1 MSQINVDI
9 IRSRTGTAATCD
21 KGLVISG
28 VTTSTSFTGD
38 VVGNVTGDVTGN
50 ASGTAGGLTGS
61 PNITV
66 TDITAQNITAV
77 GATFTGTVSYENI
90 QNLDSVG
97 IVTARGGLQVG
108 PLTGIAV
115 TANTNGDII
124 ANDVSARGIVTAT
137 SFSGDGS
144 GLSGVVSGVDIES
157 GGSFLGAGVTSINFD
172 SGATVTSSGAGA
184 TITISAGISTE
195 AISASAGT
203 DASINLASYQDHKVT
218 ATGICT
224 ITCQGTATE
233 GETHSVRIVNSGIA
247 TVGFATYFLWP
258 GGGVPTLTTTD
269 GAISMISLT
278 VQRSSGGTGIATQ
291 LLSGASINYS

>member
-21 KGLVISG
+21 KGLVVSG
-28 VTTSTSFTGD
+28 VTTSTTFSGAVT
-38 VVGNVTGDVTGN
+38 GNVTGNATGL
-50 ASGTAGGLTGS
+50 SGS
-61 PNITV
+61 PSVTV

-97 IVTARGGLQVG
+97 MVTARAGLNVG
-108 PLTGIAV
+108 PLTGIAA
-115 TANTNGDII
+115 TIDIGGNI
-124 ANDVSARGIVTAT
+124 DAGIVTAT
-137 SFSGDGS
+137 SFYGDGAN
-144 GLSGVVSGVDIES
+144 LSNVISGVDIRS
-157 GGSFLGAGVTSINFD
+157 GGSILGAGVTDINWA
-172 SGATVTSSGAGA
+172 SGATVTASGAGA
-184 TITISAGISTE
+184 TITISAGIDTE

-203 DASINLASYQDHKVT
+203 DASINLGSYQDHKVT

-224 ITCQGTATE
+224 ITCQGTAEE
-233 GETHSVRIVNSGIA
+233 GQTHTVRIVNSGIA
-247 TVGFATYFLWP
+247 TVGFSSYFLWP
-258 GGGVPTLTTTD
+258 GGSVPTLSTGD
-269 GAISMISLT
+269 GEISLVSLT

>member
-28 VTTSTSFTGD
+28 VTTSTTFSGAVT
-38 VVGNVTGDVTGN
+38 GNVTGNATGL
-50 ASGTAGGLTGS
+50 SGS
-61 PNITV
+61 PSVTV

-97 IVTARGGLQVG
+97 MVTARAGLNVG
-108 PLTGIAV
+108 PLTGIAA
-115 TANTNGDII
+115 TIDIGGNI
-124 ANDVSARGIVTAT
+124 DAGIVTAT

-184 TITISAGISTE
+184 TITISAGVSTE
-195 AISASAGT
+195 AVTASAGT

-233 GETHSVRIVNSGIA
+233 GNSHTLRVVNSGIA

-258 GGGVPTLTTTD
+258 GGSAPVLTTTD
-269 GAISMISLT
+269 GAISMISFT

-291 LLSGASINYS
+291 LLSGASLNYS

>member
-21 KGLVISG
+21 KGLVVSG

-38 VVGNVTGDVTGN
+38 VVGNVTGNVTGN
-50 ASGTAGGLTGS
+50 ATGLSGT
-61 PNITV
+61 P
-66 TDITAQNITAV
+66 DIVVQNITGV

-97 IVTARGGLQVG
+97 IVTARGGLNVG
-108 PLTGIAV
+108 ALTGIAA
-115 TANTNGDII
+115 TIDTKGDAQLNNISAGII
-124 ANDVSARGIVTAT
+124 TAT
-137 SFSGDGS
+137 NFDG
-144 GLSGVVSGVDIES
+144 VISGVDVSS
-157 GGSFLGAGVTSINFD
+157 GGSFLGAGITAINWD
-172 SGATVTSSGAGA
+172 SGATVSASGAGA
-184 TITISAGISTE
+184 TITISAGIDTE

-203 DASINLASYQDHKVT
+203 DASINLGSYQDHKVT

-233 GETHSVRIVNSGIA
+233 GNSHTMRIVNSGIA
-247 TVGFATYFLWP
+247 TVGFSSYFLWP
-258 GGGVPTLTTTD
+258 GGSVPTLSTGD
-269 GAISMISLT
+269 GEISMISFT

>member
-21 KGLVISG
+21 KGLVVSG
-28 VTTSTSFTGD
+28 VTTSTTFSGAVT
-38 VVGNVTGDVTGN
+38 GNVTGNATGL
-50 ASGTAGGLTGS
+50 SGS
-61 PNITV
+61 PSVTV

-97 IVTARGGLQVG
+97 MVTARSGLNVG
-108 PLTGIAV
+108 PLTGIAATIDIGGNISCGII
-115 TANTNGDII
+115 TASSFDGVITGV
-124 ANDVSARGIVTAT
+124 DVS
-137 SFSGDGS
+137 
-144 GLSGVVSGVDIES
+144 S
-157 GGSFLGAGVTSINFD
+157 GGSFLGAGITAINWD
-172 SGATVTSSGAGA
+172 SGATVSASGAGA
-184 TITISAGISTE
+184 TITISAGVSTE
-195 AISASAGT
+195 AVTASAGT
-203 DASINLASYQDHKVT
+203 DANINVGSYQDHKVT

-233 GETHSVRIVNSGIA
+233 GNSHTMRIVNSGIA
-247 TVGFATYFLWP
+247 TVGFSSYFLWP
-258 GGGVPTLTTTD
+258 GGSVPTLSTGD
-269 GAISMISLT
+269 GEISMISFT

>member
-21 KGLVISG
+21 KGLVVSG

-38 VVGNVTGDVTGN
+38 VVGNVTGNVTGN
-50 ASGTAGGLTGS
+50 ATGLSGT
-61 PNITV
+61 P
-66 TDITAQNITAV
+66 DIVVQNITGV

-97 IVTARGGLQVG
+97 IVTARGGLNVG
-108 PLTGIAV
+108 ALTGIAA
-115 TANTNGDII
+115 TIDTKGDAQLNNISAGII
-124 ANDVSARGIVTAT
+124 TAT
-137 SFSGDGS
+137 NFDG
-144 GLSGVVSGVDIES
+144 VISGVDVSS
-157 GGSFLGAGVTSINFD
+157 GGSFLGAGITSINWD
-172 SGATVTSSGAGA
+172 SGATVSASGAGA
-184 TITISAGISTE
+184 TITISAGVSTE
-195 AISASAGT
+195 AVTASAGT
-203 DASINLASYQDHKVT
+203 DANINVGSYQDHKVT

-233 GETHSVRIVNSGIA
+233 GNSHTMRIVNSGIA
-247 TVGFATYFLWP
+247 TVGFSSYFLWP
-258 GGGVPTLTTTD
+258 GGSVPTLSTGD
-269 GAISMISLT
+269 GEISMISFT

>member
-21 KGLVISG
+21 KGLVVSG
-28 VTTSTSFTGD
+28 VTTASGG
-38 VVGNVTGDVTGN
+38 VVGDVTGTLT
-50 ASGTAGGLTGS
+50 GTATGLSGS

-66 TDITAQNITAV
+66 TDVTAQNITAV

-97 IVTARGGLQVG
+97 MVTARAGLNVG
-108 PLTGIAV
+108 PLTGIAA
-115 TANTNGDII
+115 TIDIGGNI
-124 ANDVSARGIVTAT
+124 DAGIVTAT

-144 GLSGVVSGVDIES
+144 GLSGVVSGVDIRS
-157 GGSFLGAGVTSINFD
+157 GGSILGAGITDINWA

-184 TITISAGISTE
+184 TITIAAGITTE
-195 AISASAGT
+195 AQNSTTASSASI
-203 DASINLASYQDHKVT
+203 DLANYQDHKVT
-218 ATGICT
+218 ATGITT
-224 ITCQGTATE
+224 ITCTGTASE
-233 GETHSVRIVNSGIA
+233 GNSHTVRVVNSGIA
-247 TVGFATYFLWP
+247 TVGFSSYFLWP
-258 GGGVPTLTTTD
+258 QGGAPVLPTAD

-291 LLSGASINYS
+291 LLSGASLNYS

>member
-38 VVGNVTGDVTGN
+38 VVGDVTGN
-50 ASGTAGGLTGS
+50 VTGNATGLSGT
-61 PNITV
+61 P
-66 TDITAQNITAV
+66 DIVVQNITGV

-97 IVTARGGLQVG
+97 MVTARIGLNVG
-108 PLTGIAV
+108 PLTGIAA
-115 TANTNGDII
+115 TIDIGGNI
-124 ANDVSARGIVTAT
+124 DAGIVTAT
-137 SFSGDGS
+137 SFYGDGAN
-144 GLSGVVSGVDIES
+144 LSNVISGVDIRS
-157 GGSFLGAGVTSINFD
+157 GGSFLGAGVTDINWA
-172 SGATVTSSGAGA
+172 SGATVTASGAGA

-203 DASINLASYQDHKVT
+203 DASINLGSYEDHKVT

-233 GETHSVRIVNSGIA
+233 GQTHTVRIVNSGIA
-247 TVGFATYFLWP
+247 TVGFSTYFLWP
-258 GGGVPTLTTTD
+258 GGSKPVLSTGD
-269 GAISMISLT
+269 GEISLVSLT

>member
-21 KGLVISG
+21 KGLVVSG
-28 VTTSTSFTGD
+28 VTTSTTFSGAVT
-38 VVGNVTGDVTGN
+38 GNVTGNATGL
-50 ASGTAGGLTGS
+50 SGS
-61 PNITV
+61 PSVTV

-97 IVTARGGLQVG
+97 MVTARSGLNVG
-108 PLTGIAV
+108 PLTGIAATIDIGGNISCGII
-115 TANTNGDII
+115 TASSFEGVITGV
-124 ANDVSARGIVTAT
+124 DVS
-137 SFSGDGS
+137 
-144 GLSGVVSGVDIES
+144 S
-157 GGSFLGAGVTSINFD
+157 GGSFLGAGITAINWD
-172 SGATVTSSGAGA
+172 SGATVSTSGAGA
-184 TITISAGISTE
+184 TITISAGVSTE
-195 AISASAGT
+195 AVTASAGT
-203 DASINLASYQDHKVT
+203 DASINLGSYQDHKVT

-233 GETHSVRIVNSGIA
+233 GNSHTMRIVNSGIA
-247 TVGFATYFLWP
+247 TVGFSSYFLWP
-258 GGGVPTLTTTD
+258 GGSVPTLSTGD
-269 GAISMISLT
+269 GEISMISFT

>member
-21 KGLVISG
+21 KGLVVSG
-28 VTTSTSFTGD
+28 VTTSTTFSGAVT
-38 VVGNVTGDVTGN
+38 GNVTGNATGL
-50 ASGTAGGLTGS
+50 SGS
-61 PNITV
+61 PSVTV

-97 IVTARGGLQVG
+97 MVTARSGLNVG
-108 PLTGIAV
+108 PLTGIAA
-115 TANTNGDII
+115 TIDIGGNI
-124 ANDVSARGIVTAT
+124 DAGIVTAT
-137 SFSGDGS
+137 SFYGDGAN
-144 GLSGVVSGVDIES
+144 LSNVISGVDIRS
-157 GGSFLGAGVTSINFD
+157 GGSILGAGVTDINWA
-172 SGATVTSSGAGA
+172 SGATVTASGAGA
-184 TITISAGISTE
+184 TITISAGIDTE

-203 DASINLASYQDHKVT
+203 DASINLGSYQDHKVT

-224 ITCQGTATE
+224 ITCQGTAEE
-233 GETHSVRIVNSGIA
+233 GQTHTVRIVNSGIA
-247 TVGFATYFLWP
+247 TVGFSSYFLWP
-258 GGGVPTLTTTD
+258 GGSVPTLSTGD
-269 GAISMISLT
+269 GEISLVSLT

>member
-21 KGLVISG
+21 KGLVVSG

-38 VVGNVTGDVTGN
+38 VVGDVTGN
-50 ASGTAGGLTGS
+50 VTGNATGLSGT
-61 PNITV
+61 P
-66 TDITAQNITAV
+66 DIVVQNITGV

-97 IVTARGGLQVG
+97 MVTARIGLNVG
-108 PLTGIAV
+108 PLTGIAA
-115 TANTNGDII
+115 TIDIGGNI
-124 ANDVSARGIVTAT
+124 DAGIVTAT
-137 SFSGDGS
+137 SFYGDGAN
-144 GLSGVVSGVDIES
+144 LSNVISGVDIRS
-157 GGSFLGAGVTSINFD
+157 GGSILGAGVTDINWA
-172 SGATVTSSGAGA
+172 SGATVSASGAGA
-184 TITISAGISTE
+184 TITISAGVQTE
-195 AISASAGT
+195 AVTASAGT
-203 DASINLASYQDHKVT
+203 DANINVGSYQDHKVT

-233 GETHSVRIVNSGIA
+233 GNSHTLRVVNSGIA
-247 TVGFATYFLWP
+247 TVGFSTYFLWP
-258 GGGVPTLTTTD
+258 GGSKPVLSTGD
-269 GAISMISLT
+269 GEISMISFT

>member
-28 VTTSTSFTGD
+28 VTTSTTFSGAVT
-38 VVGNVTGDVTGN
+38 GNVTGNATGL
-50 ASGTAGGLTGS
+50 SGS
-61 PNITV
+61 PSVTV

-97 IVTARGGLQVG
+97 MVTARAGLNVG
-108 PLTGIAV
+108 PLTGIAATIDIGGNISCGII
-115 TANTNGDII
+115 TA
-124 ANDVSARGIVTAT
+124 S
-137 SFSGDGS
+137 SFDG
-144 GLSGVVSGVDIES
+144 VISGVDIKS
-157 GGSFLGAGVTSINFD
+157 GGSFLGAGVTDINFA
-172 SGATVTSSGAGA
+172 SGATVTASGAGA
-184 TITISAGISTE
+184 TVTISAGVQTE
-195 AISASAGT
+195 AVTASAGT
-203 DASINLASYQDHKVT
+203 DANINVGSYQDHKVT

-233 GETHSVRIVNSGIA
+233 GNSHTLRVVNSGIA

-258 GGGVPTLTTTD
+258 GGSAPVLTTTD

>member
-21 KGLVISG
+21 KGLVVSG
-28 VTTSTSFTGD
+28 VTTSTTFSGAVT
-38 VVGNVTGDVTGN
+38 GNVTGNATGL
-50 ASGTAGGLTGS
+50 SGS
-61 PNITV
+61 PSVTV

-97 IVTARGGLQVG
+97 MVTARSGLNVG
-108 PLTGIAV
+108 PLTGIAATIDIGGNISCGII
-115 TANTNGDII
+115 TASSFDGVITGV
-124 ANDVSARGIVTAT
+124 DVS
-137 SFSGDGS
+137 
-144 GLSGVVSGVDIES
+144 S
-157 GGSFLGAGVTSINFD
+157 GGSFLGAGITAINWD
-172 SGATVTSSGAGA
+172 SGATVSTSGAGA
-184 TITISAGISTE
+184 TITISAGVSTE
-195 AISASAGT
+195 AVTASAGT
-203 DASINLASYQDHKVT
+203 DASINLGSYQDHKVT

-233 GETHSVRIVNSGIA
+233 GNSHTMRIVNSGIA
-247 TVGFATYFLWP
+247 TVGFSSYFLWP
-258 GGGVPTLTTTD
+258 GGSVPTLSTGD
-269 GAISMISLT
+269 GEISMISFT

>member
-21 KGLVISG
+21 KGLVVSG

-38 VVGNVTGDVTGN
+38 VVGNVTGNVTGN
-50 ASGTAGGLTGS
+50 ATGLSGT
-61 PNITV
+61 P
-66 TDITAQNITAV
+66 DIVVQNITGV

-97 IVTARGGLQVG
+97 IVTARGGLNVG
-108 PLTGIAV
+108 ALTGIAA
-115 TANTNGDII
+115 TIDTKGDAQLNNISAGII
-124 ANDVSARGIVTAT
+124 TAT
-137 SFSGDGS
+137 NFDG
-144 GLSGVVSGVDIES
+144 VISGVDVSS
-157 GGSFLGAGVTSINFD
+157 GGSFLGAGITAINWD
-172 SGATVTSSGAGA
+172 SGATVSASGAGA
-184 TITISAGISTE
+184 TITISAGVSTE
-195 AISASAGT
+195 AVTASAGT
-203 DASINLASYQDHKVT
+203 DANINVGSYQDHKVT

-233 GETHSVRIVNSGIA
+233 GNSHTLRVVNSGIA

-258 GGGVPTLTTTD
+258 GGSAPVLTTTD
-269 GAISMISLT
+269 GAISMISFT
-278 VQRSSGGTGIATQ
+278 VQRSSGGTGISTQ

>member
-21 KGLVISG
+21 KGLVVSG

-38 VVGNVTGDVTGN
+38 VVGNVTGNVTGN
-50 ASGTAGGLTGS
+50 ATGLSGT
-61 PNITV
+61 P
-66 TDITAQNITAV
+66 DIVVQNITGV

-97 IVTARGGLQVG
+97 LVTARAGLQVG
-108 PLTGIAV
+108 PLTGIAA
-115 TANTNGDII
+115 TIDIGG
-124 ANDVSARGIVTAT
+124 NFTGGIVTAT
-137 SFSGDGS
+137 SFYGDGAN
-144 GLSGVVSGVDIES
+144 LENVVSGVDIRS
-157 GGSFLGAGVTSINFD
+157 GGSFLGAGVTDINWA
-172 SGATVTSSGAGA
+172 SGATVTASGAGA
-184 TITISAGISTE
+184 TITISAGIDTE

-203 DASINLASYQDHKVT
+203 DASINLGSYQDHKVT

-233 GETHSVRIVNSGIA
+233 GNSHTMRVVNSGIA
-247 TVGFATYFLWP
+247 TVGFSSYFLWP
-258 GGGVPTLTTTD
+258 GGSVPTLSTGD
-269 GAISMISLT
+269 GEISLVSLT

>member
-21 KGLVISG
+21 KGLVVSG
-28 VTTSTSFTGD
+28 VTTSTTFSGAVT
-38 VVGNVTGDVTGN
+38 GNVTGNATGL
-50 ASGTAGGLTGS
+50 SGS
-61 PNITV
+61 PSVTV

-97 IVTARGGLQVG
+97 IVTARAGLKVG
-108 PLTGIAV
+108 PLTGIAA
-115 TANTNGDII
+115 TIDIGGNI
-124 ANDVSARGIVTAT
+124 DAGIVTAT
-137 SFSGDGS
+137 SFYGDGAN
-144 GLSGVVSGVDIES
+144 LSNVISGVDIRS
-157 GGSFLGAGVTSINFD
+157 GGSILGAGVTDINWA
-172 SGATVTSSGAGA
+172 SGATVTASGAGA

-195 AISASAGT
+195 AVTASAGT
-203 DASINLASYQDHKVT
+203 DASINLGSYQDHKVT

-233 GETHSVRIVNSGIA
+233 GQTHTVRIVNSGIA
-247 TVGFATYFLWP
+247 TVGFSSYFLWP
-258 GGGVPTLTTTD
+258 GGSVPTLSTGD
-269 GAISMISLT
+269 GEISLVSLT